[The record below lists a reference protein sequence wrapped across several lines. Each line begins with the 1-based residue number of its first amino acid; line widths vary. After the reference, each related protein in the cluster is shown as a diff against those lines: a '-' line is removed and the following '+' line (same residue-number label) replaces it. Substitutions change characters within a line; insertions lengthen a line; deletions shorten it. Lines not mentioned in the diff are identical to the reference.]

1 MLVIEQMEF
10 RKKGALWLEIR
21 RQTTDDTSYRSSS
34 SFDRIHYAHCE
45 HPTAQRIRTDG
56 GETQRRGCDTL
67 SVGGISA
74 SPTIH
79 Y

>member
-1 MLVIEQMEF
+1 MA
-10 RKKGALWLEIR
+10 GD
-21 RQTTDDTSYRSSS
+21 QTTDDRRHQLAAAALIVFITPT
-34 SFDRIHYAHCE
+34 E

>member
-1 MLVIEQMEF
+1 MAGDQM
-10 RKKGALWLEIR
+10 
-21 RQTTDDTSYRSSS
+21 TDDTSYIAAAAWIV
-34 SFDRIHYAHCE
+34 FITPTE